1 MVIVMPPGA
10 TVATGNLGVQGGG
23 DMTIDW
29 FPGHMATSRRFAIDT
44 MRTTDVVIEVLDAR
58 VPFSSCSPLVQEMRR
73 ENQRPALKVLNKS
86 DVADEGQTRQWLAH
100 FNAQPNMRAIAL
112 SAKAPTETR
121 RILTECVA
129 MVPGRNTRLKPLRMM
144 IMGIPNVGKS
154 TIMNALLKRHIANVG
169 DEPAITKTQM
179 KHDLSPGQILVDTP
193 GMMWPHVDQAVAIKL
208 AATHSIGRNAYDEV
222 EIATE
227 LALVLVRRYPE
238 LLAARFGP
246 LPAVCDG
253 HVLLSHI
260 AVVRH
265 IKVDATA
272 KAAAILLN
280 EFRGGVLGRM
290 TLESVDDATAIA
302 VVDNTPPAWSPLAA
316 AKPRQPR
323 ARPLVKAPS
332 KRR

>member
-1 MVIVMPPGA
+1 MA
-10 TVATGNLGVQGGG
+10 
-23 DMTIDW
+23 MTIDW
-29 FPGHMATSRRFAIDT
+29 FPGHMATSRRFAIET

-73 ENQRPALKVLNKS
+73 ENQRPALKVLNKA
-86 DVADEGQTRQWLAH
+86 DLADEAHTQAWLAY
-100 FNAQPNMRAIAL
+100 FNNQKNMKAIAL
-112 SAKAPTETR
+112 SAADKPAEVK
-121 RILTECVA
+121 RIIAACVA

-154 TIMNALLKRHIANVG
+154 TIMNALLKRHLANVG

-222 EIATE
+222 EIAIE
-227 LALVLVRRYPE
+227 LGHRLVQRYPS
-238 LLAARFGP
+238 LLAARFGE

-253 HVLLSHI
+253 HVLLQHI
-260 AVVRH
+260 ATARH
-265 IKVDATA
+265 IKVDLNA

-280 EFRGGVLGRM
+280 EFRNGVLGRI
-290 TLESVDDATAIA
+290 TLEA
-302 VVDNTPPAWSPLAA
+302 VADSTSDVVVADPTPPAWSPLDR
-316 AKPRQPR
+316 KERQPR
-323 ARPLVKAPS
+323 TRPLMKSPAPKPAPS
-332 KRR
+332 KPKRR